1 MKIEYNL
8 SISEIISRHLLGM
21 LLCIIG
27 GFLGYYIAPVFFII
41 AALTPVMILT
51 AILGWSPLYSLLK
64 INHASH

>member
-8 SISEIISRHLLGM
+8 SISEIIGRHLLGM
-21 LLCIIG
+21 FLGIVG